1 MKLITTVKEISSVE
15 TIIANS
21 LVLSSIKRMT
31 AVSSQISLQR
41 NHSKDAKAE
50 ISSQDLAVHQRVPAL
65 KEKEIVKL
73 ITTVLEILFAETTI
87 ANSLVL
93 SSMKRMI
100 AVSNL
105 QFQ

>member
-1 MKLITTVKEISSVE
+1 MKSITTVLEILSVE

-31 AVSSQISLQR
+31 VVSSQISLQR

-73 ITTVLEILFAETTI
+73 ITTVLEILFAETII

>member
-1 MKLITTVKEISSVE
+1 MR
-15 TIIANS
+15 
-21 LVLSSIKRMT
+21 RMT
-31 AVSSQISLQR
+31 VALNQKSLQQ
-41 NHSKDAKAE
+41 NHSKDVKAE
-50 ISSQDLAVHQRVPAL
+50 ISYQDLAVHQRVPAL

-73 ITTVLEILFAETTI
+73 ITTVLEILFAETII